1 MNFQAYILYCQSS
14 EPKAPKRVLW
24 PLIMGPVAMRC
35 YLPRTRSLLSHP
47 HPPLQKNTSFP
58 LRMSAE
64 DDELPRLETIAEI
77 LRPQEAEA
85 VPPLRGP
92 GYCRKRKNSVVHRPG
107 LEVSLRLRLR
117 GLLKDL
123 CDNAPRV
130 LQGPLD
136 RAMADIDGCIAPDV
150 WVSRKMRGF
159 LPNGRVEPIPS
170 DGLKELEDLKGLL
183 SLVTDMQ
190 KCARKEQ
197 MEILERL
204 SVDVNHLILN
214 RESFWKCHLGTA
226 RIIF

>member
-1 MNFQAYILYCQSS
+1 MSAQDD
-14 EPKAPKRVLW
+14 EPLPLETPAEVLRRAQDDE
-24 PLIMGPVAMRC
+24 P
-35 YLPRTRSLLSHP
+35 
-47 HPPLQKNTSFP
+47 PPLETPAEVLRRAQDDDPPP
-58 LRMSAE
+58 LESLAE
-64 DDELPRLETIAEI
+64 V
-77 LRPQEAEA
+77 LRPQEA

-92 GYCRKRKNSVVHRPG
+92 GYSRKRKNSVVHRTG

-117 GLLKDL
+117 GFLEDL

-159 LPNGRVEPIPS
+159 LNGQVEPIPP

-190 KCARKEQ
+190 RCARKEQ
-197 MEILERL
+197 MEVLERL
-204 SVDVNHLILN
+204 SVDVNNLILN

-226 RIIF
+226 PIIF